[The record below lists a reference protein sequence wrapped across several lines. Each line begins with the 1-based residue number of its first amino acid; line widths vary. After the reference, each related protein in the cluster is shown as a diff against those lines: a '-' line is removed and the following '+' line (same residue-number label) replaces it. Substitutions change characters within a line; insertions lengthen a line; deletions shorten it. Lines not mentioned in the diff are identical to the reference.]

1 MTIEVTD
8 VNDHAPKFTH
18 STYQRRISEATPEGA
33 SVLTVS
39 ATDADVGE
47 NAKLTYSLKEEDREF
62 FSMVTVDATNTGVLK
77 VFRVKTQLQIMFKTS

>member
-18 STYQRRISEATPEGA
+18 STYQRRISESTPAGA
-33 SVLTVS
+33 SVLTVC

-47 NAKLTYSLKEEDREF
+47 NARLTYSLREEDREF
-62 FSMVTVDATNTGVLK
+62 FAMDTIEATNTGVLK
-77 VFRVKTQLQIMFKTS
+77 VYRVSTVLE